1 MQAANPSCSSEGMTV
16 HDNMQLP
23 FHSNGSF
30 QSPAHF
36 STGRNLKKLNI
47 YIVQRHPRHLLPEA
61 LPTWLREFRDRS
73 HVFSASLCSRVA
85 GCRVLRAPQYK
96 MCVLACSRFR
106 GLPKQIWAMSGK
118 ALLTSQCEEKACR
131 NDGIILCTTSKAYGL
146 QEGMSCIVFN
156 MQPASSHQLSL
167 LFLSRVPLL
176 HIPHGLCHRPLF
188 VIS

>member
-1 MQAANPSCSSEGMTV
+1 MFVTLQEDVDPILSSLQVLRMQAVNPSCSSEGMTV

-23 FHSNGSF
+23 FHSNGSL

-61 LPTWLREFRDRS
+61 LPTWLRELRDRS

-96 MCVLACSRFR
+96 MCDLACFILR
-106 GLPKQIWAMSGK
+106 GLPKQIWAMSGNHE
-118 ALLTSQCEEKACR
+118 SVRGE
-131 NDGIILCTTSKAYGL
+131 S
-146 QEGMSCIVFN
+146 
-156 MQPASSHQLSL
+156 
-167 LFLSRVPLL
+167 VPE
-176 HIPHGLCHRPLF
+176 
-188 VIS
+188 